1 MANIINL
8 DVVVKGGHL
17 PTLIKGLQLA
27 TDSMNSF
34 TKAGQRANTA
44 TAEQVRIQKALD
56 KNTAKIRAAG
66 QEIKKKIQNSQMLT
80 QVKKQLNTSENRKN
94 WLLDRQKKVRQQL
107 DSLEKSNAVKTKRRH
122 QQNLANIQR
131 EIKAVNKKRMLL
143 GGQRGALTGQKRH
156 LRTEKEINK
165 ELAERKV
172 LQRQLNSLMGQV
184 HMQTKKAQS
193 VRERDFKRRAREQER
208 EKKALLGRERRTQD
222 ELSRHWM
229 QAARKKEQRDADA
242 RHKRQRASA
251 KEMAQLAKNDAARRV
266 AENRK
271 KTAEQRTRGAL
282 QREIALRR
290 KNRQQVVST
299 NRRLKQTVGQLRLI
313 STLITA
319 AAFLRSLRL
328 FSITLQRIMYP
339 FRQLV
344 VYGIQF
350 NALMETTRIGVAAIL
365 TSTQRIVTE
374 SGRVL
379 HGQEK
384 FNEAMKISRGLQKQL
399 QLENLRTA
407 ATYEQLLLTFQGLAG
422 PARNAG
428 FEIKELITF
437 SRLVVTAVAGIGLK
451 MNQAVQEGRDLL
463 QGSINPMRSQLA
475 NALGIKNSMVKAWMK
490 EGVLAKKLLQYA
502 QAFELAGDEIF
513 HSWEGIKSN
522 TEDMLKIV
530 AGTVFQ
536 RSFQM
541 LKESGLALQRAMITI
556 KKDSYEIRPVWVKIA
571 GILNDAVVGSI
582 GRLRHAI
589 WELSTGQGLKNLEES
604 FSRIVGMAESAFNTM
619 LKIGSIT
626 IQHPGGVLGGGT
638 GGLAGGVIAATIG
651 WQTTTMLQQHRQA
664 GTKMMSA
671 ATLFSMVTKRFGSIL
686 IRLVGALAA
695 FAVGGPL
702 LAGVGILL
710 GEGIGALTGL
720 WDRNRRRER
729 GDADFARVMR
739 SESPTEIM
747 HVYEKLTDERK
758 EQEKERARV
767 DNMVSPLFR
776 GAASEKLRPLEE
788 KNLRA
793 RLALWEKFPNIIKK
807 QQERESTASFST
819 DKQPLVNLSQELANL
834 RKSLDKWGKTIDKYL
849 PAHKKDL
856 RARQKDRREITAMGP
871 QLAKEEELL
880 EKKHE
885 KLKRK
890 VQENW
895 AESFFGGKKYSID
908 ELYKK
913 RELSIAEIAQM
924 KAAGKPIDVDRMTR
938 LEDEA
943 EKYLEQINLLEAI
956 VKIILLLGVIAKR
969 KLDVVKAEAEVNKQ
983 AGRDEIRDKG
993 KMIGLIKV
1001 ETKALDELFKTRQK
1015 MVKETIVGFYN
1026 ILGTG
1031 LDNSFFNI
1039 MTGKFKEMSDVG
1051 KEAVTSILKTF
1062 TSVAAEIARKKIV
1075 MSITAAMSGDSQGG
1089 FSGWLARDFQKG
1101 FAEPAKILK
1110 KTFIKDIIP
1119 ALKKGFKP
1127 LGAMFKGMG
1136 GLGGALSK
1144 MPVASIAAA
1153 GGALTHAWKEMS
1165 GARGA
1170 MYGGLS
1176 GGAGGAAIGTAIA
1189 PGIGTLIGAGI
1200 GAFVGGL
1207 FGWGGGKKEKQI
1219 ALIVRKEVEG
1229 RLTQVSDM
1237 IELGAMGAVYDWDMK
1252 RVGDFPYRQVENT
1265 LRNLWV
1271 EQIKIIENIMF
1282 SLPTEVWKKIGDIK
1296 DTRITR
1302 TGALTDVFKGGG
1314 ESKWES
1320 TRDRLSFDRDNKEM
1334 EKVQK
1339 DWEQFLEGYTG
1350 NILMSLE
1357 NFWTSTMETL
1367 GFARAGTAA
1376 WVQEQMRE
1384 IAGLEGAARA
1394 AKGKEFLENT
1404 KTIVEAFNL
1413 ISGNVGIKGAISNIQ
1428 NVAASIGEMAS
1439 LESGVPT
1446 LAGIH
1451 RELERLFRVGDHK
1464 NLRKLID
1471 LRKALLAVQSS
1482 LIGMT
1487 SNTLQ
1492 MLQGINEKLED
1503 MGGTAIFNTGSLAQQ
1518 LLEHIKGALSQPN
1531 LSLEERKGF
1540 LTQFGQVLDFM
1551 YAQEK
1556 KIADIR
1562 TANLQRQRDILATMQ
1577 EISDSFHNTL
1587 LRIKTDFEG
1596 IFTKPEQIGFIQA
1609 QIKFLKE
1616 NLPSLGLDEQA
1627 STAKRMEELYQ
1638 RLYQRTLEAFGSGSS
1653 ELRAVYSQIEREL
1666 SGLAFDYD
1674 TVGVLE
1680 RLTEQIAANT
1690 LASAKDAAVTASEVK
1705 NVKTALGLIKAEQIK
1720 IAANTLLLKT
1730 GALMKSSTSLQV
1742 DASSVDLDTTALETA
1757 MAKVK
1762 TAVDAVKTAVATGN
1776 TEAVKTAANT
1786 LATKVQAVKVVTNTL
1801 ATKAEVTK
1809 VKAEAVK
1816 INAEAV
1822 KVQAEAVKV
1831 AANTLAT
1838 KTALGLIKAEQI
1850 KIAANTLLLK
1860 TGALMKSSTSLQ
1872 VDAST
1877 LGLDTT
1883 ALETAMAK
1891 VKTAV
1896 DAVKTAVA
1904 TGNTEAV
1911 KTAANTLATKV
1922 QAVKVV
1928 TNTLATKAEVTK
1940 VKAEAVKVTANTGTS
1955 IVQAVKVVNNTLATK
1970 TALGLIKAEQIKIA
1984 ANTLLLKTGA
1994 LMKSSASLQ
2003 VSASSVDLDTTALE
2017 TAMAKV
2023 KTAVDAVKTA
2033 VATGNTEA
2041 VKTAANTLA
2050 TKVQAVKVV
2059 TNTLA
2064 TKAEVT
2070 KVKAEAVKINA
2081 EAVKVNAEAVKVAA
2095 NTLATETA
2103 LGLIKAEQIKIAAN
2117 TLLLK
2122 TGALMKSSASLQ
2134 VSASS
2139 VDLDTTALETAMA
2152 KVKTAVD
2159 AVKTAVATGNT
2170 EAVKTAA
2177 NTLATKVQ
2185 AVKVVTN
2192 TLATKAEVTKVKA
2205 EAVKVTANTGTSIV
2219 QAVKVVNNTLATKT
2233 ALGLIKAEQ
2242 IKIAAN
2248 TLLLKTGALM
2258 KSSASLQVSAS
2269 SVDLDTTALETAM
2282 AKVKTAVDAV
2292 KTAVATGNTEA
2303 VKTAANTLATKVQAV
2318 KVVTNTLAT
2327 KAEVTKVK
2335 AEAVKINA
2343 EAVKVNAEAVKVAA
2357 NTLATETALGLI
2369 KAEQIKIAAN
2379 TLLLKTG
2386 ALMKS
2391 SASLQVSASSVD
2403 LDTTALET
2411 AMAKVKTAV
2420 DAVKTAV
2427 ATGNTEAVKTAA
2439 NTLATKVQA
2448 VKVVT
2453 NTLAT
2458 KAEVTKVKAEAV
2470 KINAEAVKVNA
2481 EAVKVAANTLATET
2495 ALGLIKAEQIK
2506 IAANTLLLKTGAL
2519 MKSSASLQV
2528 SASSVD
2534 LDTTALETA
2543 MAKVKTAVDAVKTAV
2558 ATGNTEAVKT
2568 AANTLATKV
2577 QAVKVVTNTLA
2588 TKAEVTK
2595 VKAEAVKINA
2605 EAVKVNAEAVKV
2617 AANTLATETALGLI
2631 KAEQIKIAANTLLL
2645 KTGALM
2651 KSSAS
2656 LQVSASSVDLDT
2668 TALETAMAKVKTA
2681 VDAVK
2686 TAVATGN
2693 TEAVKDRR

>member
-34 TKAGQRANTA
+34 TKAGQRANKA
-44 TAEQVRIQKALD
+44 TEEQVRIQKALD

-66 QEIKKKIQNSQMLT
+66 QELKKKIQNSQVLT
-80 QVKKQLNTSENRKN
+80 QVKKQLNTSEKRKN

-143 GGQRGALTGQKRH
+143 GGLGGALTEQKRH
-156 LRTEKEINK
+156 LRTEKKINE

-222 ELSRHWM
+222 ELSRHRM
-229 QAARKKEQRDADA
+229 QAARKEEQREIGA
-242 RHKRQRASA
+242 RHKRQRARA

-589 WELSTGQGLKNLEES
+589 GELSTGQGLKNLEES

-626 IQHPGGVLGGGT
+626 IQHPGGVAGGVLGGG
-638 GGLAGGVIAATIG
+638 AGGVIAATIG
-651 WQTTTMLQQHRQA
+651 WQTTTMLMQQHQA
-664 GTKMMSA
+664 GTKMMGA
-671 ATLFSMVTKRFGSIL
+671 ATLFSLVTKRFGSIL

-710 GEGIGALTGL
+710 GEGIGALTGA
-720 WDRNRRRER
+720 WDRNRRRSQ
-729 GDADFARVMR
+729 GDADFARVVR
-739 SESPTEIM
+739 SGSPTEIM
-747 HVYEKLTDERK
+747 HVYEKRMDEHK
-758 EQEKERARV
+758 ELEKERARI
-767 DNMVSPLFR
+767 DNMVSPLQR
-776 GAASEKLRPLEE
+776 WSKSEKLKPMENANTRALMS
-788 KNLRA
+788 LR
-793 RLALWEKFPNIIKK
+793 ENFPNVIKK

-856 RARQKDRREITAMGP
+856 RARQKDRRDITAMGP
-871 QLAKEEELL
+871 QLAKEEELW
-880 EKKHE
+880 EKK
-885 KLKRK
+885 LKK
-890 VQENW
+890 VQESR
-895 AESFFGGKKYSID
+895 AALLKKPIFGGKEPSID

-913 RELSIAEIAQM
+913 RDLNMAKLAQM
-924 KAAGKPIDVDRMTR
+924 QDVFKKTDKPIDVDRKTR

-943 EKYLEQINLLEAI
+943 ELYLKLIKYSEAEAEIKLNLW
-956 VKIILLLGVIAKR
+956 VIAQKL
-969 KLDVVKAEAEVNKQ
+969 LDVVKALPEVEKKT
-983 AGRDEIRDKG
+983 GRDEIRDKG

-1176 GGAGGAAIGTAIA
+1176 GAAGGAAIGTAIA

-1730 GALMKSSTSLQV
+1730 GALLKSS
-1742 DASSVDLDTTALETA
+1742 A
-1757 MAKVK
+1757 
-1762 TAVDAVKTAVATGN
+1762 
-1776 TEAVKTAANT
+1776 
-1786 LATKVQAVKVVTNTL
+1786 
-1801 ATKAEVTK
+1801 
-1809 VKAEAVK
+1809 
-1816 INAEAV
+1816 
-1822 KVQAEAVKV
+1822 
-1831 AANTLAT
+1831 
-1838 KTALGLIKAEQI
+1838 
-1850 KIAANTLLLK
+1850 
-1860 TGALMKSSTSLQ
+1860 SLQ

-1911 KTAANTLATKV
+1911 KVAANTLATKV

-1940 VKAEAVKVTANTGTS
+1940 VKAEAVKINAEAVKINAEAQDISTYTDLINQKVVYVKSNTADIMQSNENIRRQAVLIEANTQS
-1955 IVQAVKVVNNTLATK
+1955 NENIRRQAVL
-1970 TALGLIKAEQIKIA
+1970 IA

-1994 LMKSSASLQ
+1994 LMKSSVSLQ

-2170 EAVKTAA
+2170 EAVK
-2177 NTLATKVQ
+2177 V
-2185 AVKVVTN
+2185 
-2192 TLATKAEVTKVKA
+2192 
-2205 EAVKVTANTGTSIV
+2205 
-2219 QAVKVVNNTLATKT
+2219 
-2233 ALGLIKAEQ
+2233 
-2242 IKIAAN
+2242 
-2248 TLLLKTGALM
+2248 
-2258 KSSASLQVSAS
+2258 
-2269 SVDLDTTALETAM
+2269 
-2282 AKVKTAVDAV
+2282 
-2292 KTAVATGNTEA
+2292 
-2303 VKTAANTLATKVQAV
+2303 AANTLATKVQAV

-2343 EAVKVNAEAVKVAA
+2343 EAVKSTPKP
-2357 NTLATETALGLI
+2357 
-2369 KAEQIKIAAN
+2369 
-2379 TLLLKTG
+2379 
-2386 ALMKS
+2386 
-2391 SASLQVSASSVD
+2391 
-2403 LDTTALET
+2403 
-2411 AMAKVKTAV
+2411 
-2420 DAVKTAV
+2420 
-2427 ATGNTEAVKTAA
+2427 
-2439 NTLATKVQA
+2439 
-2448 VKVVT
+2448 
-2453 NTLAT
+2453 
-2458 KAEVTKVKAEAV
+2458 
-2470 KINAEAVKVNA
+2470 
-2481 EAVKVAANTLATET
+2481 
-2495 ALGLIKAEQIK
+2495 
-2506 IAANTLLLKTGAL
+2506 
-2519 MKSSASLQV
+2519 
-2528 SASSVD
+2528 
-2534 LDTTALETA
+2534 
-2543 MAKVKTAVDAVKTAV
+2543 
-2558 ATGNTEAVKT
+2558 
-2568 AANTLATKV
+2568 
-2577 QAVKVVTNTLA
+2577 
-2588 TKAEVTK
+2588 
-2595 VKAEAVKINA
+2595 
-2605 EAVKVNAEAVKV
+2605 
-2617 AANTLATETALGLI
+2617 
-2631 KAEQIKIAANTLLL
+2631 
-2645 KTGALM
+2645 
-2651 KSSAS
+2651 
-2656 LQVSASSVDLDT
+2656 
-2668 TALETAMAKVKTA
+2668 
-2681 VDAVK
+2681 
-2686 TAVATGN
+2686 
-2693 TEAVKDRR
+2693 